1 MGLPINMLAAK
12 VSKRI
17 KRDTYHI
24 LMRYKNV
31 GNKLLD
37 ERFKNLKMSNKQNSD
52 NDSTDDNDFTN
63 DDYY

>member
-1 MGLPINMLAAK
+1 M
-12 VSKRI
+12 V
-17 KRDTYHI
+17 
-24 LMRYKNV
+24 YKNV